1 MYFPMSKLNNILLS
15 LIVLLLVFPVL
26 SSAGQFRITM
36 VYDGDTVK
44 AETPE
49 IVIYIMLVGIDA
61 PEVSNR
67 PDGTHQPF
75 AQAAKRFL
83 STIVLNK
90 TVVVKGYGTMPYPDN
105 HIISEI
111 YLDGKNVNLEMVKHG
126 MAEAQRENLPKGFE
140 IEPYL
145 KAEEEARRVRNG
157 MWVLKQE
164 YISPRKWRKTLRGN

>member
-1 MYFPMSKLNNILLS
+1 MKRTLKIISFLLPFLLALVPCLS
-15 LIVLLLVFPVL
+15 L
-26 SSAGQFRITM
+26 AGEFRITM

-67 PDGTHQPF
+67 PDGTDQPF

-83 STIVLNK
+83 STLVLNK
-90 TVVVKGYGTMPYPDN
+90 TVAVKGYGTMPYPDN

-111 YLDGKNVNLEMVKHG
+111 YLNGKNVNLEMVKHG
-126 MAEAQRENLPKGFE
+126 MAEAPRENLPKGFE

-145 KAEEEARRVRNG
+145 RAEEEARRVRNG

-164 YISPRKWRKTLRGN
+164 YISPSKWRKMHGGN